1 MKKLLILLFSILIS
15 FNSYGEW
22 KMVSTNVDGNEY
34 YVEIDTVKKHDG
46 YVYFWYLDDY
56 LQPSDYG
63 IMSIQMYLQGD
74 CGANRSK
81 DLTMLFYK
89 KSMGKGEYESYTPPD
104 VWQYPRPGSSFRT
117 VLDYVCDYFD

>member
-1 MKKLLILLFSILIS
+1 
-15 FNSYGEW
+15 
-22 KMVSTNVDGNEY
+22 MVSRNVDGNEY

-63 IMSIQMYLQGD
+63 IMSIQMYVQGD
-74 CGANRSK
+74 CGANRNK
-81 DLTMLFYK
+81 DLTVLFYK

-104 VWQYPRPGSSFRT
+104 VWQYPRPGSSFET
-117 VLDYVCDYFD
+117 VLGYVCDYVD

>member
-1 MKKLLILLFSILIS
+1 
-15 FNSYGEW
+15 
-22 KMVSTNVDGNEY
+22 MVSRNVDGNEY

-63 IMSIQMYLQGD
+63 IMSIQMYVQGD
-74 CGANRSK
+74 CGANRNK
-81 DLTMLFYK
+81 DLTVLFYK